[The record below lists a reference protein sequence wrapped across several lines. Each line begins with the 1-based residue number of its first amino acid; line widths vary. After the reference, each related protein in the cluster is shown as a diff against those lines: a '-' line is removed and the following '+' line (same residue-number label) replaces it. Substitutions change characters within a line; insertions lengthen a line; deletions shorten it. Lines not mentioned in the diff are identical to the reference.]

1 MRVFPLIKSFF
12 PISQTSSPS
21 VATFQAQQNTSSS
34 ARDTEK
40 ESTALNGM
48 LAGKERIRVFG
59 FRRRNLQAKVNRNLV
74 ILYRSFVFLLALLV
88 IK

>member
-21 VATFQAQQNTSSS
+21 IATFQAQQNTSSS

-48 LAGKERIRVFG
+48 LAGKG
-59 FRRRNLQAKVNRNLV
+59 FVCLGLEGETCKPR
-74 ILYRSFVFLLALLV
+74 
-88 IK
+88 